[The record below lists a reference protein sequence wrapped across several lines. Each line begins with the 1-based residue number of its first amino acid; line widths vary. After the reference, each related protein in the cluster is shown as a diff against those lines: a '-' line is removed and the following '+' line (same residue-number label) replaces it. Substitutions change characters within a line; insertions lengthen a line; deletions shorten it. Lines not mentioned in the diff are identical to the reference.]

1 MTAASAAGHAPG
13 RGFGPHWRTRGA
25 RALAFV
31 TLAVFAAFCAFP
43 FYWMLVT
50 TFKDVHDLINTAN
63 NPFLFNQPPTLENLR
78 VLFHDTQYLRWLLN
92 TLLVGVLVVL
102 ITLALAV
109 PAGYSL
115 ARLSGRHGRQLAIAI
130 FLTYLIP
137 PTILFI
143 PFSRIV
149 GALGLQDSLWSLVL
163 VYPGFTVP
171 FCTWLMM
178 GFFKAVPRDIEE
190 AAMMD
195 GLSRFGAF
203 LKVVVPLSSAGILTV
218 VIFTLTLVMQEFVYA
233 LTFITSSSQYT
244 VSVGVPTFLV
254 RGDVYFWGSLMG
266 ACLIVSVPVALL
278 YNLFLDRFVA
288 GFTVGALK

>member
-1 MTAASAAGHAPG
+1 MHAASQIASA
-13 RGFGPHWRTRGA
+13 RWQRRGA
-25 RALAFV
+25 H
-31 TLAVFAAFCAFP
+31 AVQFGIIAAFAAFCAFP
-43 FYWMLVT
+43 FYWMLIT
-50 TFKDVHDLINTAN
+50 TFKDILDLINTAN
-63 NPFLFNQPPTLENLR
+63 NPFIFNSPPTLENMR
-78 VLFHDTQYLRWLLN
+78 VLLVDTQYMRWVFN
-92 TLLVGVLVVL
+92 TLLVGAAVVA
-102 ITLALAV
+102 ITLLLAV

-115 ARLSGRHGRQLAIAI
+115 ARLPGVWGSQLAIGI

-143 PFSRIV
+143 PFSRII
-149 GALGLQDSLWSLVL
+149 GSLGLQDSLWSLVL
-163 VYPGFTVP
+163 VYPSFTVP

-218 VIFTLTLVMQEFVYA
+218 VIFTLTLVMQEFIYA
-233 LTFITSSSQYT
+233 LTFITSSSHYT

-266 ACLIVSVPVALL
+266 ACLFVSVPIAVL
-278 YNLFLDRFVA
+278 YNFFVDHFVS
-288 GFTVGALK
+288 GFTVGAVK

>member
-1 MTAASAAGHAPG
+1 MRYATTPAKRWGTRIGHFLILA
-13 RGFGPHWRTRGA
+13 
-25 RALAFV
+25 AFV
-31 TLAVFAAFCAFP
+31 AFTAFP
-43 FYWMLVT
+43 FYWMLIT
-50 TFKDVHDLINTAN
+50 TFKSTLDLVNTKN
-63 NPFLFNQPPTLENLR
+63 NPFLFNAPPTLENLQ
-78 VLFHDTQYLRWLLN
+78 VLFFQTQYLQWVWN
-92 TLLVGVLVVL
+92 TLLVGVIVVA
-102 ITLALAV
+102 ITLLLAV

-115 ARLSGRHGRQLAIAI
+115 ARLSGRWGRQLAIGI

-149 GALGLQDSLWSLVL
+149 GQLGLQDSLWSLVL
-163 VYPGFTVP
+163 VYPSFTVP

-178 GFFKAVPRDIEE
+178 GFFKAVPHDIEE

-218 VIFTLTLVMQEFVYA
+218 VIFTLTLVMQEFIYA

-266 ACLIVSVPVALL
+266 ACLIVSVPIAIL
-278 YNLFLDRFVA
+278 YNFFVDRFVA
-288 GFTVGALK
+288 GFTVGAIK

>member
-1 MTAASAAGHAPG
+1 MSKMKSTTV
-13 RGFGPHWRTRGA
+13 RWQRRGA
-25 RALAFV
+25 HAAQFGII
-31 TLAVFAAFCAFP
+31 AAFAAFCAFP
-43 FYWMLVT
+43 FYWMLIT
-50 TFKDVHDLINTAN
+50 TFKDILDLVNTAN
-63 NPFLFNQPPTLENLR
+63 NPFIFNSPPTLENLR
-78 VLFHDTQYLRWLLN
+78 VLLFDTQYLRWVFN
-92 TLLVGVLVVL
+92 TLLVGAAVVA
-102 ITLALAV
+102 ITLLLAV

-115 ARLSGRHGRQLAIAI
+115 ARMPGRWGTQLAVGI

-143 PFSRIV
+143 PFSRII
-149 GALGLQDSLWSLVL
+149 GSLGLQDSLWSLVL
-163 VYPGFTVP
+163 VYPSFSVP

-218 VIFTLTLVMQEFVYA
+218 VIFTLTLVMQEFIYA
-233 LTFITSSSQYT
+233 LTFITSSSHYT

-266 ACLIVSVPVALL
+266 ACLLVSLPIAVL
-278 YNLFLDRFVA
+278 YNFFVDRFVS
-288 GFTVGALK
+288 GFTVGAVK